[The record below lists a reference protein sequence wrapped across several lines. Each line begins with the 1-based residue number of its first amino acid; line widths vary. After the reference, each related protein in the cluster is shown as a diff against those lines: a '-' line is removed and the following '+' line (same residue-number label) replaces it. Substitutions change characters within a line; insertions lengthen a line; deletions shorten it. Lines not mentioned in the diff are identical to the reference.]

1 MSLIK
6 KVTKLFYKSKD
17 GSMDTVFLIL
27 VLLLLTFGLVMLFSA
42 SYANAYYVYDDALHF
57 IKRQFVF
64 AVLGVIAMLI
74 ISKIDYQ
81 ILRKFVLPLFILTI
95 ILLVVVLFCPPLN
108 GARRWIPI
116 GSQTIQPS
124 EIAKFSII
132 LLFSQLISL
141 NYKKMKTF
149 KYGVLP
155 FMLVLGVI
163 SLLMVLEPHLSGT
176 ILILSIGLS
185 MMLIGGTN
193 LKWFAVGGIV
203 IAVGIAVIIAIPGL
217 IEYAGGRVKIW
228 LDPWS
233 DPLDQGFQTIQSLLA
248 IGSGGLLGKGLGN
261 SRQKY
266 LYIPEPQ
273 NDFVFSIICEEL
285 GFVGASIIILL
296 FALLVWRGFTI
307 AMKAKDKFGAMLVI
321 GMVSQ
326 VGIQMILN
334 IAVVTNTVPN
344 TGISLPFFSYGG
356 TSLMMLLMQM
366 GVILSISRR
375 SLIEKT

>member
-1 MSLIK
+1 MSMIK

-64 AVLGVIAMLI
+64 AALGVIAMLI

-163 SLLMVLEPHLSGT
+163 SVLMVLEPHLSGT

-193 LKWFAVGGIV
+193 LKWFAVGGIAV
-203 IAVGIAVIIAIPGL
+203 AVGIAVIIAIPGL
-217 IEYAGGRVKIW
+217 IE
-228 LDPWS
+228 
-233 DPLDQGFQTIQSLLA
+233 
-248 IGSGGLLGKGLGN
+248 
-261 SRQKY
+261 
-266 LYIPEPQ
+266 
-273 NDFVFSIICEEL
+273 
-285 GFVGASIIILL
+285 
-296 FALLVWRGFTI
+296 
-307 AMKAKDKFGAMLVI
+307 
-321 GMVSQ
+321 
-326 VGIQMILN
+326 
-334 IAVVTNTVPN
+334 
-344 TGISLPFFSYGG
+344 
-356 TSLMMLLMQM
+356 
-366 GVILSISRR
+366 
-375 SLIEKT
+375 